1 MGCGGGGGGGDG
13 VGVVVLKGVV
23 ELPPNVSRGGGSAS
37 ILLVVGEI
45 VGDDGGESDWMDRV
59 GANEG
64 IMSVR
69 SLIKSPIVDGIKV
82 DGGDFYSD

>member
-1 MGCGGGGGGGDG
+1 MGCVGGGGGDG
-13 VGVVVLKGVV
+13 VGVVVLEGV
-23 ELPPNVSRGGGSAS
+23 ELPLRVSRGGCSAS
-37 ILLVVGEI
+37 ILLVVGES
-45 VGDDGGESDWMDRV
+45 VGDDGGESDWMDRL

-69 SLIKSPIVDGIKV
+69 SLIRSPIVDGIKV